1 MFFPHHQFFLL
12 FLLQT
17 NLFGKL
23 VKITTNVNK
32 VSLLVEEEEEKKNF
46 LLLAFFFASIE

>member
-1 MFFPHHQFFLL
+1 
-12 FLLQT
+12 LQT

-32 VSLLVEEEEEKKNF
+32 VSLLVEEEEEKKKF
-46 LLLAFFFASIE
+46 LLSAFFLLE